1 MTLFD
6 FVGFSDIKEPGW
18 NYNTLRPPLKIREV
32 IIDINNQWQSYCQSK
47 MIFYKKIKFL
57 ILRIFQRIAYNF
69 GWILTTNKY
78 KKVLRRSGFD

>member
-6 FVGFSDIKEPGW
+6 FVGFSDIKELGW

-32 IIDINNQWQSYCQSK
+32 IIDIKNQWQSYYQSEL
-47 MIFYKKIKFL
+47 IFYKKIKFL

-69 GWILTTNKY
+69 GWILAANKY
-78 KKVLRRSGFD
+78 KKVLRRGGI